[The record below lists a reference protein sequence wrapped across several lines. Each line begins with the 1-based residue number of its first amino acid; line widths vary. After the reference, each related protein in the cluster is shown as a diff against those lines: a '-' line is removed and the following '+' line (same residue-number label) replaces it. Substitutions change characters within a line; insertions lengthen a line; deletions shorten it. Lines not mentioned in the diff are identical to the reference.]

1 MALFAVCTLGIKPK
15 KLLDEL
21 ELAMSEFPIQECPL
35 NHTFVEGMYI
45 REIFMPKGTLI
56 TSKIHKT
63 RHPYEITKGKVL
75 VRINEEEWEHLEAPY
90 MGITE
95 SGTRRVLYILEDTLW
110 TTYHLT
116 DKKTVDE
123 VEADIIEK
131 HDNPLL
137 SEDIKNK
144 FLSLSRYGLDKTK
157 TIQDAY

>member
-1 MALFAVCTLGIKPK
+1 MNELKININQRI
-15 KLLDEL
+15 DEL

-35 NHTFVEGMYI
+35 NHTFEDGMYI
-45 REIFMPKGTLI
+45 REIFMPAGTLI

-63 RHPYEITKGKVL
+63 RHPYEITMGKVY
-75 VRINEEEWEHLEAPY
+75 VRVNEEDWQLLEAY
-90 MGITE
+90 YRGITE
-95 SGTRRVLYILEDTLW
+95 IGTRRVLYILEDTLW

-123 VEADIIEK
+123 VEEEIIEK

-144 FLSLSRYGLDKTK
+144 FLSLSRYGLEQTK
-157 TIQDAY
+157 TN